1 MPAFSLEP
9 SQIARCAELRALA
22 ADRLRPLAE
31 KGEPGHV
38 NRPLV
43 AELGQLGLLDRLF
56 TSGALDLCLMRESLA
71 YACTE
76 AETALAL
83 QGLGAHPVHAY
94 GTPAQRERWLPG
106 VREGTVIAAFAL
118 SEPGAGSD
126 AAALGLRAARE
137 TTSGVASGA
146 GSGAVSAE
154 GAAGLRG
161 DSPGGGRGGGRAETQ
176 PSGPAASVPP
186 ASVPPASALAPSGSA
201 ASVPPASVPAAS
213 APPASSSAAPS
224 DAAPPVGDPPP
235 LPPTATPDGPARWRL
250 AGEKCWIS
258 NAPEADFYT
267 VFARTTPGAGARG
280 VTAFLVPADRPGLTG
295 TPLDMLSPHPIGAL
309 AFDGVPV
316 TADDVLG
323 EVDRGFRVA
332 MGTLNL
338 FRPSV
343 GAFAVGMAQAA
354 LDATLA
360 HTAGRDAFGGKLKD
374 LQSVAHTVAE
384 MSLRTEAARLMVHA
398 AATAYD
404 EGDPDVPRRAAMAK
418 LLATETAQYVVDT
431 AVQLHGARALQRGHL
446 LEHLYREVRAPRIY
460 EGASE
465 VQRGIIAR
473 ELYASAAAAGAE
485 AAVATKETP

>member
-1 MPAFSLEP
+1 MTAFSLEP
-9 SQIARCAELRALA
+9 AQLAWCAELRALA
-22 ADRLRPLAE
+22 AERLRPLAE
-31 KGEPGHV
+31 KGEPGRV
-38 NRPLV
+38 NRALV
-43 AELGQLGLLDRLF
+43 AELGSLGLLGRLF

-83 QGLGAHPVHAY
+83 QGLGAHPVHAH
-94 GTPAQRERWLPG
+94 GTEPQRARWLPR
-106 VREGTVIAAFAL
+106 VADGTAIAAFAL

-126 AAALGLRAARE
+126 AAALDLRAEAE
-137 TTSGVASGA
+137 GGGSS
-146 GSGAVSAE
+146 GSGH
-154 GAAGLRG
+154 
-161 DSPGGGRGGGRAETQ
+161 
-176 PSGPAASVPP
+176 
-186 ASVPPASALAPSGSA
+186 
-201 ASVPPASVPAAS
+201 
-213 APPASSSAAPS
+213 
-224 DAAPPVGDPPP
+224 
-235 LPPTATPDGPARWRL
+235 ATRWRL
-250 AGEKCWIS
+250 TGEKCWIS

-295 TPLDMLSPHPIGAL
+295 AGLDMLSPHPIGAL
-309 AFDGVPV
+309 GFDAVPV

-343 GAFAVGMAQAA
+343 GAFAVGMARAA
-354 LDATLA
+354 LDATVA
-360 HTAGRDAFGGKLKD
+360 HTAGRDAFGGRLRD
-374 LQSVAHTVAE
+374 LQAVSHQVAE
-384 MSLRTEAARLMVHA
+384 MALRTEAARLMVYA

-404 EGDPDVPRRAAMAK
+404 EDAPDVPQRAAMAK

-465 VQRGIIAR
+465 VQRGIIAK
-473 ELYASAAAAGAE
+473 ELYAAHQE
-485 AAVATKETP
+485 AR